1 MPGLTQQAE
10 SYKTPTPVGKAGRA
24 WCPDQYP
31 DITII
36 FFLMSLEIDPAK
48 ISAVF
53 ALGQWHYV
61 APNSFGV
68 DAYELVRP
76 HPISS
81 DRSDIRALGDLY
93 PEDKQAHLGACW
105 KTQCGERM
113 AMPLFEVKAYKFL
126 WDDAVEK
133 PKPVEIKPLTGED
146 LLNKVRQ
153 VGNVSKSKLVEACG
167 YIIPAKS
174 NNKPRLDYTAFYE
187 ALLNAKGVDMDQLEK
202 EASK

>member
-1 MPGLTQQAE
+1 MSRSIPRLHH
-10 SYKTPTPVGKAGRA
+10 Y
-24 WCPDQYP
+24 
-31 DITII
+31 
-36 FFLMSLEIDPAK
+36 FFFMSLEINPAK

-93 PEDKQAHLGACW
+93 PEDKQAHSGACW
-105 KTQCGERM
+105 ETQCGRRM
-113 AMPLFEVKAYKFL
+113 AMPLFEIKAYEFL

-146 LLNKVRQ
+146 LLNKVREI
-153 VGNVSKSKLVEACG
+153 GNVSKSKLVEACG
-167 YIIPAKS
+167 YIIPAKGK
-174 NNKPRLDYTAFYE
+174 NKPRLDYTAFYE
-187 ALLNAKGVDMDQLEK
+187 ALLNAKGVDMDQLK
-202 EASK
+202 EDVSK

>member
-1 MPGLTQQAE
+1 
-10 SYKTPTPVGKAGRA
+10 
-24 WCPDQYP
+24 
-31 DITII
+31 
-36 FFLMSLEIDPAK
+36 MSLEINPAK

-93 PEDKQAHLGACW
+93 PEGKQAHSGACW
-105 KTQCGERM
+105 ETQCGERM

-126 WDDAVEK
+126 DAGENL
-133 PKPVEIKPLTGED
+133 KPVEIKPLTGED
-146 LLNKVRQ
+146 LLNKVREL
-153 VGNVSKSKLVEACG
+153 GNVSKSKLVEACG
-167 YIIPAKS
+167 YIIPAKG
-174 NNKPRLDYTAFYE
+174 NNKQRLHYTAFYE
-187 ALLNAKGVDMDQLEK
+187 ALLTAKGVDIDQLEK
-202 EASK
+202 EVSK